1 LELDGIE
8 LDAGEIELIIRCPKA
23 LLLLESLMLPK
34 AFPGERVSFS
44 MLYALFV
51 RQTEEIA

>member
-1 LELDGIE
+1 ME

-44 MLYALFV
+44 MLYTLFV